1 MSEPPVKS
9 QSLFSRLLGR
19 SIMSAIFGKFFENK
33 NNTASLLAII
43 LVITL
48 CWVIITK
55 EKYDFLNGILNI
67 VFVIIG
73 YYFGAKQSAVLE
85 EENE

>member
-9 QSLFSRLLGR
+9 QSWFSKLFGR
-19 SIMSAIFGKFFENK
+19 SFMSMIFGRFFENK

-48 CWVIITK
+48 CWVVITK

-73 YYFGAKQSAVLE
+73 YYFGAKQSAVSE